1 MLIDVLYLKGKVDP
15 KGNPARYKGITVD
28 QRGHFPIHVS
38 DMEILEFHPVQIR
51 QRPVL
56 VMSWWG
62 AQRPGFLE
70 NPTSLYA
77 NSFVPSFSERK
88 LWLRVCCCGN
98 RLCETTAAFVQQT
111 LRFSLSPVWNAYAP
125 PNNHILS
132 ALLLSVA
139 LCRKKIKAG
148 WTVVD
153 MPCPFLEVP
162 AEWKPQG
169 LMRPRN
175 SLHQKK

>member
-1 MLIDVLYLKGKVDP
+1 
-15 KGNPARYKGITVD
+15 
-28 QRGHFPIHVS
+28 
-38 DMEILEFHPVQIR
+38 MEISEFPPMQIR
-51 QRPVL
+51 QMPVP
-56 VMSWWG
+56 VMSWLG

-77 NSFVPSFSERK
+77 NSFVPWFSERK

-98 RLCETTAAFVQQT
+98 RLWETTAAFVQQS
-111 LRFSLSPVWNAYAP
+111 LWFSLSPLWNASAP
-125 PNNHILS
+125 PNSHVLS

-153 MPCPFLEVP
+153 MPSPFLEVP
-162 AEWKPQG
+162 RRVEASGPYKAEKFSAPKSSCFQ
-169 LMRPRN
+169 
-175 SLHQKK
+175 